1 MSLVLHP
8 ELVKFGMN
16 GNARGLATSRS
27 TSQTSGS
34 SSTVAAPA
42 SSPAPSFTTTECK
55 KRQLYNPGTATWTDA
70 PDDPAAPAY
79 RRGQLYNPGTATWTD
94 VGAPVSPADAPDDP
108 AAPGEPDF
116 GMILQVRLWEALAGQ
131 APPSRPAPAPAPEPE
146 PEDSG
151 LKFANAA
158 PAAELLAP
166 VFVALQVASYAD
178 TCVPGAPYC
187 TARGLRT
194 VSRRCMHQRHR
205 AACSRDVK
213 HGTYAGHVP
222 ASAMP
227 YVPRTVWCTTGGE
240 PLP

>member
-1 MSLVLHP
+1 
-8 ELVKFGMN
+8 MN
-16 GNARGLATSRS
+16 GNTRALATAPSPC
-27 TSQTSGS
+27 QNSGS

-42 SSPAPSFTTTECK
+42 SSPAPSFTTTEGK

-94 VGAPVSPADAPDDP
+94 VGDPVSPADAPDDP
-108 AAPGEPDF
+108 AAPEEPDF

-131 APPSRPAPAPAPEPE
+131 APPPPPAPAPAPEPE

-166 VFVALQVASYAD
+166 VFVALRVASL
-178 TCVPGAPYC
+178 CPGSPSPTSAPV
-187 TARGLRT
+187 A
-194 VSRRCMHQRHR
+194 
-205 AACSRDVK
+205 
-213 HGTYAGHVP
+213 
-222 ASAMP
+222 
-227 YVPRTVWCTTGGE
+227 
-240 PLP
+240 